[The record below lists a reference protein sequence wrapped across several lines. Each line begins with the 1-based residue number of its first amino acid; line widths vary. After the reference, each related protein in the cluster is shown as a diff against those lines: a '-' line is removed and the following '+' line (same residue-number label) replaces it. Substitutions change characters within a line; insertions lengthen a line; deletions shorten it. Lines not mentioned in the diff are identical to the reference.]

1 MFRKIYFLIFLAL
14 VLMTGCRSP
23 EFTSALMY
31 VNENNLEKAEEFFKK
46 ALIIE
51 PENALVPY
59 LYARDVLLPEER
71 WYEMAEMF
79 DKANAINP
87 DTPLEKPIIIDGNV
101 YSTVS
106 EGAEAYREQEWGK
119 IFNKAVELYDAKTK
133 EEATEFLNLAIK
145 VYPKKGNTYATLASL
160 YIESNKLDL
169 AEKTAND
176 GQKNAPDNLY
186 VLQVSA
192 DIAQKQGNLEKAVE
206 YMEKALSVA
215 DEKGKLLRKL
225 IYIFIDMGAFETAIE
240 YSMKAIREYPNDP
253 DIYYNVGVLYQKMAI
268 ELFEPARTRFVEES
282 NKDNWDKG
290 VMQEI
295 YEDFTKA
302 RSYCVDAKDYF
313 LDSADLEGDDSGS
326 ANAVAEMKKTINQ
339 LDNIFIPS
347 VRDMMD

>member
-1 MFRKIYFLIFLAL
+1 MLL
-14 VLMTGCRSP
+14 TGCRSP

-31 VNENNLEKAEEFFKK
+31 VNENNLVKAEEFFKK

-59 LYARDVLLPEER
+59 LYARDILMPEER
-71 WYEMAEMF
+71 WDEMTEMF
-79 DKANAINP
+79 DRANTINP

-119 IFNKAVELYDAKTK
+119 IFNKAVELYDNKQK
-133 EEATEFLNLAIK
+133 SEAIELLNLAIK
-145 VYPKKGNTYATLASL
+145 VYPKKGNTYATLSSL
-160 YIESNKLDL
+160 YIENNDLSL
-169 AEKTAND
+169 AEKTANAGLKQD
-176 GQKNAPDNLY
+176 SENLDI
-186 VLQVSA
+186 LQVSA
-192 DIAQKQGNLEKAVE
+192 DIAQKKGNLEQAVSF
-206 YMEKALSVA
+206 MEKALSLA

-225 IYIFIDMGAFETAIE
+225 IYIFIDMGDFETAIE
-240 YSMKAIREYPNDP
+240 YSMRAIREYPNDP

-282 NKDNWDKG
+282 NKDNWDKDI
-290 VMQEI
+290 MNEI

-302 RSYCVDAKDYF
+302 RSLCVDAKDYF

-326 ANAVAEMKKTINQ
+326 AHAVAEMKKTINQ